1 MNCEQRR
8 NKSASPQ
15 SPCHL
20 SQHEKQQDDSD
31 GVQKDVGEM
40 MPGRLQSVQL
50 TIEHVR
56 NGRERVPVAGYRVRK
71 SPGDA
76 FQRKPCGDLCILI
89 NVLWIIVGDELMSQG
104 LTENQP
110 RDCGENGTYPDSYSA
125 L

>member
-1 MNCEQRR
+1 
-8 NKSASPQ
+8 
-15 SPCHL
+15 
-20 SQHEKQQDDSD
+20 EKQQDDSD
-31 GVQKDVGEM
+31 GVQKDIGEM

-56 NGRERVPVAGYRVRK
+56 NGREWVPVAGYRVRK
-71 SPGDA
+71 SPRDA

-89 NVLWIIVGDELMSQG
+89 NVLWIVVRDELSALG

>member
-31 GVQKDVGEM
+31 GVQKNVGEM
-40 MPGRLQSVQL
+40 MPGRLESVEL
-50 TIEHVR
+50 AIEHVR
-56 NGRERVPVAGYRVRK
+56 NDRERVPDTGYRVFK
-71 SPGDA
+71 SPEDPS
-76 FQRKPCGDLCILI
+76 QRKACDDLGILI
-89 NVLWIIVGDELMSQG
+89 NVLWIVVGDELMPHG

-110 RDCGENGTYPDSYSA
+110 RDRGEGGTYHNYSA
-125 L
+125 F